1 MDALADA
8 HEPLV
13 VTFPVPTGLDDAA
26 MHLLIEAWYEA
37 IAPYDFVYV
46 GGTSF
51 ALNPPCPTADAARQ
65 ALQATFGPG
74 LRVEVLSRVLY
85 MRREASALP
94 DVVEAV

>member
-8 HEPLV
+8 REPLV
-13 VTFPVPTGLDDAA
+13 VTFPVPRGLDDAG

-51 ALNPPCPTADAARQ
+51 ALNPPCPSPEAARRT
-65 ALQATFGPG
+65 LQAAFGTEV
-74 LRVEVLSRVLY
+74 RVEVLSDVLRGRSHRADERV
-85 MRREASALP
+85 MAEAA
-94 DVVEAV
+94 